1 MYKKSVLILASIL
14 MLGSSFAIASESSQ
28 SNNKRPLPAPPQKSQ
43 SSIQANDKS
52 SSSSI
57 NANRPLPV
65 PPQKMQ
71 KINPTES
78 EELNTSTII
87 DNKDSKGEDSAQ
99 NSSAPNTQPNNS
111 NPVELPNSE
120 EVKNS
125 EDSPKETPRKRGR
138 ANAVL
143 VPEKDLIPAV
153 SVTDSQMLEDQNK
166 ADKEKLA
173 QLQKQFEKLPSKTKR
188 EVENL
193 YKLTTSD
200 REDFFR
206 LKESAKLTPDE
217 AKNFKDIK
225 AREEQRKKF
234 KAELD
239 ILNDINQ
246 YKKFISP
253 VDDRTI
259 TQHLSTNQK
268 DLDKMAEE
276 QSADQRK
283 LAELPSNDPEK
294 LKFINRT
301 GMRAIEIMNR
311 KAHIQLANKMLKKDS
326 QDRETFRVFDFYRQ
340 LIGRTYHVNSYTRVA
355 SLEE

>member
-1 MYKKSVLILASIL
+1 MYKKSILILSSIL
-14 MLGSSFAIASESSQ
+14 MLESSFAIDGESHQ
-28 SNNKRPLPAPPQKSQ
+28 SNNKRPLPTPPQKSQ
-43 SSIQANDKS
+43 STIPANDKN

-65 PPQKMQ
+65 PPQKVQ
-71 KINPTES
+71 KVNPAKS
-78 EELNTSTII
+78 EGLNTSAIT
-87 DNKDSKGEDSAQ
+87 DKQDTKEEGATL
-99 NSSAPNTQPNNS
+99 NSSASSTQT
-111 NPVELPNSE
+111 EKD
-120 EVKNS
+120 KNS
-125 EDSPKETPRKRGR
+125 EDSPKEQFKKRGR

-153 SVTDSQMLEDQNK
+153 SFIDSQMLEDQNK
-166 ADKEKLA
+166 ADREKLA
-173 QLQKQFEKLPSKTKR
+173 QLQKQFNKFSSKTKS

-200 REDFFR
+200 REDYFK
-206 LKESAKLTPDE
+206 LKESTELTPDE
-217 AKNFKDIK
+217 AKSFKDIQL
-225 AREEQRKKF
+225 REEQRKKF

-253 VDDRTI
+253 VDDRTL
-259 TQHLSTNQK
+259 TQHLSTNQN
-268 DLDKMAEE
+268 DLDKMAEA
-276 QSADQRK
+276 QNADQRK
-283 LAELPSNDPEK
+283 LAELSSNDPEK

-326 QDRETFRVFDFYRQ
+326 QERETFRVFDFYRQ
-340 LIGRTYHVNSYTRVA
+340 LIGKTYHVNSYKRVT